1 MKKTINQRKKKK
13 ETFPSFLPLPS
24 FLSSFFPFATYR
36 LQTTGHDEKRRGK
49 NCVAKGRGKGCKKCR
64 EGGKNGKDMF
74 RFVTPPP
81 APLRRLPSP
90 PPSVGAIFSFSFQR
104 LPSPP
109 QAHTVTKSKMAPG
122 RADQAPGAAP
132 VGAGMRWHAPAVL
145 AVLAEP
151 FAGQVGRLAHI
162 PFTSLPL
169 HRQPCCF
176 FCLAR
181 PAHGTRPAEPGSGP
195 RAAGRQHQLTKT
207 GTQRQGGQVQ
217 VVKNFWRPKFSV
229 KNHPMTT

>member
-1 MKKTINQRKKKK
+1 M
-13 ETFPSFLPLPS
+13 L
-24 FLSSFFPFATYR
+24 
-36 LQTTGHDEKRRGK
+36 
-49 NCVAKGRGKGCKKCR
+49 
-64 EGGKNGKDMF
+64 

-90 PPSVGAIFSFSFQR
+90 PPSAGAIFSFSFQR

-132 VGAGMRWHAPAVL
+132 VGAGIRWHAPAVL
-145 AVLAEP
+145 AVLAES

-181 PAHGTRPAEPGSGP
+181 PRMALARPSQAVAHALQAASTNLP
-195 RAAGRQHQLTKT
+195 RQARRDKGGRRK
-207 GTQRQGGQVQ
+207 
-217 VVKNFWRPKFSV
+217 W
-229 KNHPMTT
+229 